1 MEKAIKENDLFA
13 EANNWLK
20 INGKLT
26 KKERK
31 IEDRFLYKL
40 TFKYNLDDTI
50 TEVEGYDFKELI
62 INLYKEFL

>member
-26 KKERK
+26 KTERK